1 MLSKCLGTGNRHQP
15 FFGCCPRGVRNWKQA
30 CPIFSELPAWSS
42 ELETGMSHFF
52 GVARVEFRVEF
63 PGSASTCPGQVRR
76 NFRQWSTG
84 QLEKFFAEVVG
95 LDDNL
100 DIFFAGKNSPWRG
113 LGRLQAPMPGRF
125 AETVGLDDSFEKKIL
140 GRIPTLA
147 RAWQGSDAGQ
157 ARPGGYA
164 RQECG
169 ALGVGRTRIGRAIKR
184 GWGEPSNE
192 VGRAS
197 TKGPLGEPVLIGR
210 ARTHWASQ
218 HSLGEPVLIGRTT
231 QPLSQWPTPAPVPA
245 RHCACSAR
253 LVKCLLGTAS
263 ACSARS
269 VPTYKCPLGTST
281 YKCPLGTSTYKCPLG
296 TVPARH
302 V

>member
-1 MLSKCLGTGNRHQP
+1 MLESISGTYAFGTGNRHQP

-84 QLEKFFAEVVG
+84 QLEKIVAEVVG

-100 DIFFAGKNSPWRG
+100 DIF
-113 LGRLQAPMPGRF
+113 L
-125 AETVGLDDSFEKKIL
+125 L
-140 GRIPTLA
+140 GRIHLG
-147 RAWQGSDAGQ
+147 AWQAAGSDAGQ

-169 ALGVGRTRIGRAIKR
+169 ALGVGRTRIGRAIKQ
-184 GWGEPSNE
+184 GWGEPSN
-192 VGRAS
+192 G
-197 TKGPLGEPVLIGR
+197 
-210 ARTHWASQ
+210 
-218 HSLGEPVLIGRTT
+218 IGRTT
-231 QPLSQWPTPAPVPA
+231 QPLSQWPTPARA
-245 RHCACSAR
+245 WRCACSA
-253 LVKCLLGTAS
+253 LCLLGTS
-263 ACSARS
+263 S
-269 VPTYKCPLGTST
+269 
-281 YKCPLGTSTYKCPLG
+281 
-296 TVPARH
+296 
-302 V
+302 